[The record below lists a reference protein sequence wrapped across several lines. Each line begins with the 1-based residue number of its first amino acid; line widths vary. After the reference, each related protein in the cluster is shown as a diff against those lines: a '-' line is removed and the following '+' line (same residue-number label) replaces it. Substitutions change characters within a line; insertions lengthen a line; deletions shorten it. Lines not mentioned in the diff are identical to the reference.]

1 MYFEFIYTSKNKR
14 KIHLYYKKLCLTT
27 IINYLYHMINLKYFK
42 NLYLG
47 KFCFVCVRIDQIKT
61 IIFIHVY
68 GSVYMRI
75 D

>member
-42 NLYLG
+42 NY
-47 KFCFVCVRIDQIKT
+47 KPFDR
-61 IIFIHVY
+61 
-68 GSVYMRI
+68 
-75 D
+75 